1 LYINLTLIFF
11 QLNIKRKCKNFI
23 VVKNIKIYKAVAILK
38 IMGKIMLGLAGIV
51 LAATA
56 GCVDYSYGARGVY
69 YIMGPHGEPAPV
81 TKSDDAF
88 QCRSAEFVKYKT
100 AEDKEVMILN
110 YYPKHRVGDC
120 KPYTYLPE
128 VDENGKLKFLPV
140 EIVISKKDSEVYSA
154 PSAASP
160 AKKTEFPV
168 LPTKETP
175 IPTPPQRSGGIALP
189 PSSSK

>member
-11 QLNIKRKCKNFI
+11 QPNIKRKCKNFI

-38 IMGKIMLGLAGIV
+38 IMGKIMLGLAALV
-51 LAATA
+51 LAATS
-56 GCVDYSYGARGVY
+56 GCVNYSYGARGVY

-100 AEDKEVMILN
+100 TEGKEVTILN
-110 YYPKHRVGDC
+110 YYQGHRVGSC
-120 KPYTYLPE
+120 KPDTYLYEP
-128 VDENGKLKFLPV
+128 DEHGKLKAALV
-140 EIVISKKDSEVYSA
+140 QIVISKKSSEVYSV

-160 AKKTEFPV
+160 AKKTEHPI
-168 LPTKETP
+168 LPTQETP
-175 IPTPPQRSGGIALP
+175 IPTPPQRSSGIALP
-189 PSSSK
+189 PPSSK